1 MPPAGAALHLLSE
14 LANCLADCCGAGS
27 PEDDPGMRGR
37 TARNG
42 MRVTSPCHS
51 MADGLEQQQSIL
63 LGLLVPVLAHSS
75 LVGVPEQAENLPF
88 CFGTG
93 EVSGSSQQLE
103 VTLVRLPQHGGNVFC
118 LGHGGGGGG
127 KQIGDVK
134 CLSTPAVQLKENYMS
149 TCASRSF
156 SLHICKQRFWQRP
169 ITY

>member
-14 LANCLADCCGAGS
+14 LANFLADCCGAGS

-51 MADGLEQQQSIL
+51 MVDGLEQQQSIL

-75 LVGVPEQAENLPF
+75 LVGVPEQAETLPF
-88 CFGTG
+88 CSGTG

-134 CLSTPAVQLKENYMS
+134 CLSTPAVQLKEN
-149 TCASRSF
+149 T
-156 SLHICKQRFWQRP
+156 LLIGLD
-169 ITY
+169 